1 MQYKSIIATNRSL
14 TFWLVAEGKLLSE
27 VLIGDLGVEG
37 NRERSTK
44 ASGSSGTR
52 LVHSEAVE
60 GVVEFLRSSIG
71 SGNKLMTI
79 PIPIVTI
86 KSIPPAQEEVRTPSC
101 LAKSVVLQ
109 VSNWLVNSMR
119 NSLNLWTGLIH
130 LPALNSAPERRSES
144 DC

>member
-14 TFWLVAEGKLLSE
+14 TFGLVAEGELLSE
-27 VLIGDLGVEG
+27 VLIRDLGVEG

-71 SGNKLMTI
+71 SGNKLHDNTHTNSYHQVNTTSPRRGTDSELLGEI
-79 PIPIVTI
+79 SRLASLKLVSQFDEEFV
-86 KSIPPAQEEVRTPSC
+86 KSLDGSHPFASAELSSGTEEGV
-101 LAKSVVLQ
+101 
-109 VSNWLVNSMR
+109 
-119 NSLNLWTGLIH
+119 
-130 LPALNSAPERRSES
+130 
-144 DC
+144 

>member
-14 TFWLVAEGKLLSE
+14 TFWLVAEGELLSE

-60 GVVEFLRSSIG
+60 GVIELLRSSIG
-71 SGNKLMTI
+71 SGNKLHDNTHTNSYHQVNTTS
-79 PIPIVTI
+79 PGSQT
-86 KSIPPAQEEVRTPSC
+86 
-101 LAKSVVLQ
+101 VLQ
-109 VSNWLVNSMR
+109 RVRSKCSM
-119 NSLNLWTGLIH
+119 SG
-130 LPALNSAPERRSES
+130 ALLTM
-144 DC
+144 